1 LHHGNEQ
8 QIQSTT
14 PSVDIT
20 SPFTPVQI
28 QTEQQSILSVSDTM
42 SNDKSNLNDA
52 HIQSHIPSP
61 SNSNQLDLKPD
72 QYSQIPLKQTQ
83 TTTSEPS
90 IVQNESH
97 PPRTV
102 RSSTSRHHQQVHI
115 HPRHVQTEDISL
127 LDVNQSEN
135 VTVETAQQSVIIEN
149 KTQMNDQPINNTDI
163 PNSKPNVSSTKDD
176 SNKSQIENA
185 TTVLSV
191 SIHDT
196 NAHLPFIFGN
206 ETNDN
211 NTNETNQYF
220 TPIESKVSVI
230 FSKLNYFYIIF

>member
-1 LHHGNEQ
+1 MHHANEQ

-28 QTEQQSILSVSDTM
+28 QTEQQSILSVSDIM
-42 SNDKSNLNDA
+42 SNDKSNLNNA

-72 QYSQIPLKQTQ
+72 QYSQIP
-83 TTTSEPS
+83 
-90 IVQNESH
+90 
-97 PPRTV
+97 
-102 RSSTSRHHQQVHI
+102 
-115 HPRHVQTEDISL
+115 
-127 LDVNQSEN
+127 
-135 VTVETAQQSVIIEN
+135 
-149 KTQMNDQPINNTDI
+149 
-163 PNSKPNVSSTKDD
+163 
-176 SNKSQIENA
+176 
-185 TTVLSV
+185 
-191 SIHDT
+191 
-196 NAHLPFIFGN
+196 HLPHIFGN

-211 NTNETNQYF
+211 NTNETNRYF